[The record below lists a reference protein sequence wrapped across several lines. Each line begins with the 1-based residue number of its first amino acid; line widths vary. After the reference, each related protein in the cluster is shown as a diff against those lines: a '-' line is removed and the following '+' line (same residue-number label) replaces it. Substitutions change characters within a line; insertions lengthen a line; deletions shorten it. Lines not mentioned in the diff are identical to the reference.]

1 MYIRRLN
8 YYISQTHSSAMSMNI
23 TAYDICHAKMDTY
36 HNVYENQ
43 NAFHPKSFIDL
54 ILRKNF
60 YQIYFV
66 VHGQI

>member
-1 MYIRRLN
+1 
-8 YYISQTHSSAMSMNI
+8 MSLDI

-66 VHGQI
+66 VHGQM